1 MTFVPSVLPGLLLLT
16 AQLLVLAA
24 VGYVVARVALHQR
37 STPLAL
43 AQGLVIGPALWGLLA
58 NFVLHVIPGLAGA
71 LATWI
76 VSLALAAALARH
88 APASLRLP
96 PRTLAS
102 FCLATLAVFWVALA
116 GRQLLSIPDED
127 IHLAISA
134 TIRAGQF
141 PPVLSWIPDMP
152 LPYHYGA
159 DLLIGLLTPPVGP
172 DFAFTTEVLSAF
184 IWTGLVLVVATALM
198 RHAGVSALVITPLL
212 LTAGAWSLIW
222 YADAPHILRVAMP
235 SGIPEAGI
243 RASLGDIFWPSASI
257 PWTWPGEAS
266 LPNIWKPPFVLSYA
280 LGFIVLERAAA
291 IRSDTCR
298 RTWPLAYLVGFM
310 GLVAEEIALVVLALW
325 VILETVRLLRA
336 HEAPAATRR
345 AVLRASAGP
354 LLALLL
360 LAVGGGVLTSTL
372 TGVQGKELSL
382 GWHADAWSRR
392 PFGVLDVHPGGVGI
406 LGLGVVP
413 VAVLAVLLAWRSQ
426 LVLAL
431 AAGSAVLFLAA
442 LVLQY
447 EPAGEVTRLDGH
459 ARNFALLALL
469 VGLSIR
475 LHKLSSNW
483 RRAALAAFAAFAVW
497 PTVALPAHDLATAVR
512 HGVRLANAQPGEREF
527 DAWVMGRATIE
538 PLRSERIATYIRT
551 KTRIDDRVFS
561 PHPNSMT
568 VSTGRPNASGFPT
581 LIHLFAVTG
590 AEYEDTLGFLEPTA
604 IHRLGFKYLHATDA
618 WVESLPDRAQAWL
631 RNPDLFELLL
641 RDDRDALYRIL
652 PAFLSLD
659 SSPDPRS
666 YEALRRLIPH
676 GSTVNVPTPTS
687 PLTAIRV
694 ASVLPQARIVGT
706 LDPHVHYSLTNIP
719 TEPLAGRLPDIVVA
733 ERDISFDISTLEF
746 TPVWWNQ
753 AAVAYATR
761 PELAVAVDAPPQSD
775 HQVAVRLSN
784 VHQEGSQ
791 LTFTAHVSNRA
802 ADRWTGQDWLLVR
815 IEESSWKLPSQYES
829 DGYTLVG
836 ARWFGG
842 QISPEVA
849 ASSNTY
855 RFDASSGSLEVL
867 DPNGKFVD
875 LPSSGD
881 RLKPASYVLVKRLR
895 REYLQ
900 AAIIPVLT
908 ATVTDSGRTT
918 LAPYEGERRV
928 SVQACAERLRIAA
941 LGGTICRQRDIQA
954 APLASR
960 QP

>member
-1 MTFVPSVLPGLLLLT
+1 MSVDPIVLPGLLLL
-16 AQLLVLAA
+16 AVELLALAV
-24 VGYVVARVALHQR
+24 VGYIVARVALHQR

-76 VSLALAAALARH
+76 VTFALAAALTRQ

-96 PRTLAS
+96 PRTFAG

-116 GRQLLSIPDED
+116 SRQLLSIPDED

-184 IWTGLVLVVATALM
+184 IWTGFVLVVATALM

-280 LGFIVLERAAA
+280 LGFIVLERAATTE
-291 IRSDTCR
+291 SDTGR
-298 RTWPLAYLVGFM
+298 RTWPLAFLVGFM
-310 GLVAEEIALVVLALW
+310 GLMAEEIALVVLALW

-413 VAVLAVLLAWRSQ
+413 VAVLAVVLAWRSQ

-483 RRAALAAFAAFAVW
+483 RRSALAALAALAVW
-497 PTVALPAHDLATAVR
+497 PTVALPTHDLATAVR
-512 HGVRLANAQPGEREF
+512 HGVRLANAQPGERQF
-527 DAWVMGRATIE
+527 DAWVMGRAAIE

-590 AEYEDTLGFLEPTA
+590 AEYEDALDFLEPTA

-631 RNPDLFELLL
+631 RNPDFFELLL

-652 PAFLSLD
+652 PAFLSLN

-706 LDPHVHYSLTNIP
+706 LDPHIHYSLTNLQ

-733 ERDISFDISTLEF
+733 ERDISFDISILEF
-746 TPVWWNQ
+746 TPIWWNG

-761 PELAVAVDAPPQSD
+761 PELATTIDPPPLSTQYVS
-775 HQVAVRLSN
+775 VRLSS
-784 VHQEGSQ
+784 VQQQDSQ
-791 LTFTAHVSNRA
+791 IRFTTHFTNHAP
-802 ADRWTGQDWLLVR
+802 DEWTGQDWLLVR
-815 IEESSWKLPSQYES
+815 LEESSWPLPVDFES
-829 DGYTLVG
+829 DGYTIVG
-836 ARWFGG
+836 TRWFGG
-842 QISPEVA
+842 QTSPDTHE
-849 ASSNTY
+849 SSNTY
-855 RFDASSGSLEVL
+855 RFDASTGRLESQDPVRGFMALPMSGTH
-867 DPNGKFVD
+867 
-875 LPSSGD
+875 
-881 RLKPASYVLVKRLR
+881 LKPGDYVLVARLQ

-900 AAIIPVLT
+900 AAIIPVLRT
-908 ATVTDSGRTT
+908 RINESEAATFHVYG
-918 LAPYEGERRV
+918 GERRV
-928 SVQACAERLRIAA
+928 SVKSCPERLRIAA
-941 LGGTICRQRDIQA
+941 LGATLCRNLELQIS
-954 APLASR
+954 PLASR
-960 QP
+960 QL